1 MVEVAARGGSSV
13 DDDLRYDNRL
23 DNGPVWT
30 ALGAGTSPLP
40 RTLRPLIPGS
50 CLPGTGIVEGGD
62 ASSRFKGGDLAGAGD
77 EGGRGEVTSAE
88 AEGT

>member
-1 MVEVAARGGSSV
+1 M
-13 DDDLRYDNRL
+13 DDDIRYDNRL

-40 RTLRPLIPGS
+40 RTLRLLIPGS
-50 CLPGTGIVEGGD
+50 CLPDTGIVEGVD
-62 ASSRFKGGDLAGAGD
+62 ASGVGGTGAGD
-77 EGGRGEVTSAE
+77 EGGREEVTCAG